1 MTDPMHSDGAE
12 ARPLVARIAVP
23 APLHT
28 LFDYRIPAGIPV
40 ARGVRV
46 LVPFGRS
53 RRVGVVLEVAPP
65 GDCPEEKLRAIELV
79 LDAAPALPEETLDL
93 LEWVAAYYHHPIG
106 EVVQAALP
114 PRMRRAVPLPPLQ
127 TELLALTDAGR
138 AQCRNPPPRAPRQA
152 AVLAWLGA
160 LAQGQAEVDAVRAA
174 FPGSAP
180 VVRALLARGWIE
192 RRQAAVSRDAAQV
205 QPAPYPLTPE
215 QDAAVA
221 ALEAASGSFSVTL
234 LDGVTGSGKT
244 EVYLQLAARTLA
256 RGLGVL
262 VLVPEI
268 ALTPQLYERFR
279 ARLGSTVRVLHSGL
293 AETAREDA
301 WLRLRHGLSQ
311 VLLGT
316 RSSVLAPVE
325 RLGLVVVDEEH
336 DPSYKQVEG
345 LRYSARDLAVM
356 RGRLAGCPVLLGS
369 ATPSLESLRNAQAG
383 RYRHLHLESRA
394 AAAAMPRMDLVDIR
408 GQPLQAGLGE
418 PLLRAVEDT
427 LERGEQAILFLNR
440 RGFAPVLSCFS
451 CGWVSDCPRCDARQT
466 LHRASGILW
475 CHHCGSQRPAPAA
488 CPECG
493 ADDLHPLGQGTE
505 QLEQFLSERFAG
517 YPLVRLDRDAT
528 ARRGSLEQQLRRLH
542 DADAALLVGTQML
555 AKGHHFPRVT
565 LVGVV
570 DADAGLF
577 SADFRSTERMAQLLV
592 QVAGRAGRAERP
604 GRVLIQTR
612 YPDHPLLRTLVREGY
627 PAFAAY
633 TLDERRAA
641 ELPPFCHQA
650 LLRAESADVG
660 RVNQFLG
667 GLADWAARE
676 AGAAVQLWGPVPAPM
691 ARRAGRHRAHLLLQ
705 STGRAALHRLLAALV
720 SRVATMRGA
729 RQVRWSLDVD
739 PGDLY

>member
-1 MTDPMHSDGAE
+1 VPRDI
-12 ARPLVARIAVP
+12 ARVAVP

-28 LFDYRIPAGIPV
+28 LFDYRIPAGVRV
-40 ARGVRV
+40 ARGMRV

-53 RRVGVVLEVAPP
+53 RRVGVVFGLAPP
-65 GDCPEEKLRAIELV
+65 GDCPAEKLRCIERV
-79 LDAAPALPEETLDL
+79 LDATPALPEETLGL
-93 LEWVAAYYHHPIG
+93 LEWVAGYYHHPIG

-114 PRMRRAVPLPPLQ
+114 PRLRRAATLPSLE
-127 TELLALTDAGR
+127 TELVALTEAGR
-138 AQCRNPPPRAPRQA
+138 AQCASPPGRAPRQA
-152 AVLAWLGA
+152 AVLAWLGSRPQAQATADA
-160 LAQGQAEVDAVRAA
+160 LRAA
-174 FPGSAP
+174 FANVGP
-180 VVRALLARGWIE
+180 VVKALQGRGWLE
-192 RRQAAVSRDAAQV
+192 HRHSPALPDMQAPE
-205 QPAPYPLTPE
+205 PAPYPLTAE
-215 QDAAVA
+215 QAAAVA
-221 ALEAASGSFSVTL
+221 AVEQAAGDFSVTL

-244 EVYLQLAARTLA
+244 EVYLQLAARVLD
-256 RGLGVL
+256 RGEGVL

-279 ARLGSTVRVLHSGL
+279 ARLGPTVRVLHSGL
-293 AETAREDA
+293 SETAREEV
-301 WLRLRHGLSQ
+301 WLRLRNGLSQ

-316 RSSVLAPVE
+316 RSSVLAPVA

-369 ATPSLESLRNAQAG
+369 ATPSLESLRNAQTG
-383 RYRHLHLESRA
+383 RYRQLHLKSRA
-394 AAAAMPRMDLVDIR
+394 AAAATPRADLVDIR

-427 LERGEQAILFLNR
+427 LGRGEQALLFLNR

-451 CGWVSDCPRCDARQT
+451 CGWLSDCPRCDARQT

-475 CHHCGSQRPAPAA
+475 CHHCGSQRSVPAI
-488 CPECG
+488 CPDCG

-505 QLEQFLSERFAG
+505 QLEQFLAERFAG

-528 ARRGSLEQQLRRLH
+528 SRRGSLEQQLRRLRE
-542 DADAALLVGTQML
+542 ADAALLVGTQML

-627 PAFAAY
+627 PAFAAQ

-641 ELPPFCHQA
+641 GLPPFCHQA
-650 LLRAESADVG
+650 LLRAESAEVG
-660 RVNQFLG
+660 RVNDFLG
-667 GLADWAARE
+667 RLADLAARE
-676 AGAAVQLWGPVPAPM
+676 AGAGVQLWGPVPAPM
-691 ARRAGRHRAHLLLQ
+691 ARRAGRYRAHLLLQ
-705 STGRAALHRLLAALV
+705 SAERAPLHRLLAVLV
-720 SRVATMRGA
+720 AGVATLPGV